1 MEVQKT
7 YQNPLWFL
15 RGTCQDQIFIK
26 YESRSQAGRKKEA
39 FTGNKVNHL
48 VCEVLRKYLEEE
60 ALTKVTYSQ
69 AICLADCYDS
79 ILIGKDFYIKD
90 YCVYSGNLHS
100 NADWGRYS

>member
-1 MEVQKT
+1 M
-7 YQNPLWFL
+7 WFL

-26 YESRSQAGRKKEA
+26 YKSRSQAGRKKEA

-60 ALTKVTYSQ
+60 ALTKVTYNQ
-69 AICLADCYDS
+69 ALCLADCYDS
-79 ILIGKDFYIKD
+79 ILIGKDFYIKE